1 MTQDSLIWD
10 DPLTN
15 VGRVVG
21 CAKDE
26 LGRAVVA
33 GANVADVGLAC
44 DEDLGRAEVTEL
56 EDAGGRVEEEV
67 LRLDVAMADADGVNV
82 HERTEELVHIQL
94 DLEHGHGLLE
104 LGIVPA
110 GTVHGLW
117 DVFEHKVEVHLIFL
131 WPLGNQSAVRLR
143 HF

>member
-1 MTQDSLIWD
+1 MMQRKDVDCTD
-10 DPLTN
+10 
-15 VGRVVG
+15 VGRVVRRT
-21 CAKDE
+21 KDE
-26 LGRAVVA
+26 LWRTVVA
-33 GANVADVGLAC
+33 GADVADVGLAC
-44 DEDLGRAEVTEL
+44 DENLGRAKVTEL

-117 DVFEHKVEVHLIFL
+117 DVFEHKVEVHFIFL
-131 WPLGNQSAVRLR
+131 SAGLRQSKMQLNKRW
-143 HF
+143 